1 MVCGLLHGCF
11 IGERER
17 GRVEVKVF
25 SVLLC
30 WCFLVCLGN
39 YVDLA
44 CVCVFARACMQVSKV
59 VSVLSN
65 LICLIQSI

>member
-11 IGERER
+11 IGERESW
-17 GRVEVKVF
+17 RVEVKVF

-44 CVCVFARACMQVSKV
+44 CVCVHASH
-59 VSVLSN
+59 
-65 LICLIQSI
+65 

>member
-1 MVCGLLHGCF
+1 M
-11 IGERER
+11 GEREE
-17 GRVEVKVF
+17 GRVEVNVF

-44 CVCVFARACMQVSKV
+44 CVFVCTRVCMQVIV
-59 VSVLSN
+59 VMSVLSN
-65 LICLIQSI
+65 LMCLI

>member
-1 MVCGLLHGCF
+1 M
-11 IGERER
+11 GERE
-17 GRVEVKVF
+17 GCRVEVKVF

-44 CVCVFARACMQVSKV
+44 CVCVHVCACTCVHARVCMQVIEV
-59 VSVLSN
+59 MSVLFN
-65 LICLIQSI
+65 LICLIRCT

>member
-44 CVCVFARACMQVSKV
+44 CVCVCLHVHACK
-59 VSVLSN
+59 SVRLCLS
-65 LICLIQSI
+65 CLT